1 MARAAAKIGVRGLAD
16 AAKVSMNTITRFEPV
31 EELLPRTLG
40 AIRPALED
48 AGVKFINAGKSG
60 GSGVRL
66 RE

>member
-1 MARAAAKIGVRGLAD
+1 
-16 AAKVSMNTITRFEPV
+16 MNTITRFEPV